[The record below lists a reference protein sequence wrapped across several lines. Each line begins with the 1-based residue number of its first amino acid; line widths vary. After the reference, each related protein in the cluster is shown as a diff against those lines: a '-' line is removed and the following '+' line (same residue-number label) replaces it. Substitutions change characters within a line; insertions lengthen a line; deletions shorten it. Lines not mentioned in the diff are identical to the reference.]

1 LTTPRYAADALRTY
15 ATALLDAAGMEP
27 TKSPTIAEVLVEAD
41 LLGHDTHGLN
51 LLAGYLNDIERGVMA
66 TAGGPRV
73 VSDWPAAVTWDGRR
87 LPGTWLTVQA
97 IELASARARTQG
109 TCTVAIG
116 DGHHIACLAAYLE
129 RVTVRGQAI
138 QLWSSAPENKSVAP
152 FGGREGVIT
161 PNPIAA
167 AWPTDR
173 GPVMLDVS
181 MSITTNGMVNRC
193 TKLGTSMPGKW
204 LVGPD
209 GVPTDDPTVVS
220 GGKGGALLTMG
231 GLDHGH
237 KGWALALMVDAFTQG
252 LSGHGRADTVTA
264 ITGDVFVQVLEPA
277 AFAGREAF
285 LRQTTW
291 MADAA
296 HAVKPMPG
304 VERVRLPGEAGLA
317 RKAAALRD
325 GVVLHPLIEPALAPW
340 AQKLGVAPPAPLG

>member
-1 LTTPRYAADALRTY
+1 MTAPRFDARALRAY
-15 ATALLDAAGMEP
+15 GAALLDAAGMEP
-27 TKSPTIAEVLVEAD
+27 AKSAVIADVLVEAD

-51 LLAGYLNDIERGVMA
+51 LLAAYLGDIEKGLMA
-66 TAGGPRV
+66 TQGEPRV
-73 VSDWPAAVTWDGRR
+73 VRDFPAAVTWDGRR

-109 TCTVAIG
+109 TCTVVIG
-116 DGHHIACLAAYLE
+116 NSHHIACLAAYLE
-129 RVTVRGQAI
+129 RVTARGQAV
-138 QLWSSAPENKSVAP
+138 QVWSSAPENHSVAP

-193 TKLGTSMPGKW
+193 TKLGTLLPGKW
-204 LVGPD
+204 LIDAD
-209 GVPTDDPTVVS
+209 GHPTDDPLAVTQR
-220 GGKGGALLTMG
+220 GGALLPIG
-231 GLDHGH
+231 GTDHGH

-252 LSGHGRADTVTA
+252 FAGHGRADP
-264 ITGDVFVQVLEPA
+264 IEGQTGEVFVQVYEPE
-277 AFAGREAF
+277 AFAGRAAF
-285 LRQTTW
+285 LRQATW

-296 HAVKPMPG
+296 HAVAPMAG
-304 VERVRLPGEAGLA
+304 FERVRLPGEAGLA

-325 GVVLHPLIEPALAPW
+325 GVTLHPLITPALAPW
-340 AQKLGVAPPAPLG
+340 AQKFGVAPPAPLG